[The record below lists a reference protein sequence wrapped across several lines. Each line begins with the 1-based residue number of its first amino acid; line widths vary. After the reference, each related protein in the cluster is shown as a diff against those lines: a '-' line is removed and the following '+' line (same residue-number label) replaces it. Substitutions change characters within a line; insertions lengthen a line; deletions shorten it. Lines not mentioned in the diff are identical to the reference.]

1 MGQPRV
7 KWGQAERYFLKRGY
21 EIRSAGGEKIVVAP
35 AGHGDPRA
43 RQTVRVGHTS
53 CNSPG
58 SELLRC
64 YLSAFNRVFKVSIQD
79 ILND

>member
-7 KWGQAERYFLKRGY
+7 KWGQAERYFRKRAY
-21 EIRSAGGEKIVVAP
+21 EIRPSGGEKIVVAP
-35 AGHGDPRA
+35 PNSSAPNS

-58 SELLRC
+58 TEILRC
-64 YLSAFNRVFKVSIQD
+64 YLSCFKRVFGVSIDD
-79 ILND
+79 ILKD